1 MKRFVLSALIAIC
14 APLHAAELV
23 PAQVPATA
31 KWQLHADMD
40 TMRSSATGSA
50 IFAYLEARFGVKL
63 QAFKRISSVHLL
75 HDLHGVTLFG
85 DGQPDHAVALL
96 AGNFNRD
103 HIEDVVKAAD
113 QYSATDFEGV
123 TIHTWKDHHT
133 TQHAAFAKDGLLV
146 FSRQENA
153 LKSEITLLKA
163 NIPATADPIFTAH
176 GGKPLLAAIAD
187 LSGIPLPAD
196 ASKILRLTTVLRMA
210 ATENNGRFAV
220 HMNAD
225 CPDATR
231 ADQMRRML
239 DGVAAMVESAEPRL
253 GEAGLKSSMTVRE
266 DKPGVNVEVSMPVA
280 SWLEILRKT
289 AEECPLFNK

>member
-1 MKRFVLSALIAIC
+1 MKCFLLSALVAIA

-40 TMRSSATGSA
+40 TMRSSATGTA

-75 HDLHGVTLFG
+75 RDLHGVTLFG

-96 AGNFNRD
+96 AGDFNRG

-113 QYSATDFEGV
+113 EYSASDFEGV
-123 TIHTWKDHHT
+123 TVHTWKDKGMK
-133 TQHAAFAKDGLLV
+133 QHAAFSNDGLLV
-146 FSRQENA
+146 FSHQENA

-163 NIPATADPIFTAH
+163 NIPATADPIFTGH
-176 GGKPLLAAIAD
+176 GGKPLLAATAD
-187 LSGIPLPAD
+187 LTGIPLPAD
-196 ASKILRLTTVLRMA
+196 ASKILHLATVLRMA

-225 CPDATR
+225 CPDATQ

-253 GEAGLKSSMTVRE
+253 TDAGLKSSMTVRE
-266 DKPGVNVEVSMPVA
+266 EKPGVNVEVSMPVA

-289 AEECPLFNK
+289 AEECPVFNQ